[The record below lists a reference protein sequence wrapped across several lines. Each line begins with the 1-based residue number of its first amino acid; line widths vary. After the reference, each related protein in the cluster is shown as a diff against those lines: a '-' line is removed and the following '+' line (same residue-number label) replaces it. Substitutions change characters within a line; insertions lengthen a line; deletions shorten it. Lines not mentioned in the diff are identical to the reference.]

1 MAPLASSCRRRRSPT
16 TSPQERDAGLA
27 AIAPLLDALPERK
40 IVLGDFNATPWNDAF
55 VRMRRASGLSI
66 GSTAAWLPSWPAPL
80 PALLRIPIDHVLV
93 GGDLL
98 VTAPRLGPAFGSDH
112 LPLLAAVQ
120 IPR

>member
-1 MAPLASSCRRRRSPT
+1 MRRSIC
-16 TSPQERDAGLA
+16 SRE
-27 AIAPLLDALPERK
+27 PLCRALPTSR
-40 IVLGDFNATPWNDAF
+40 L
-55 VRMRRASGLSI
+55 VRLSGWPRP
-66 GSTAAWLPSWPAPL
+66 WLPSWPAPL